1 MITVNKMKKLF
12 RFLILLIFLSLLI
25 GFIIIYYPHLRPT
38 NILRSKENV
47 KIELNHNKIYLVPT
61 ETKEIIT
68 TTENVSWSSED
79 ELVATVN
86 NGIITGVGV
95 GKTNINA
102 EVGKSTSN
110 VEVIVTDL
118 ISMPKLNN
126 NKEYL
131 TCNRYSLEES
141 TLLDELLAYR
151 VNEAGMKTRAGAVA
165 AARFLTLEFKY
176 RLTYFLENGRLI
188 TAGNRTYCDG
198 EGRYYHKG
206 LYLHESKMKDIIV
219 SNRGP
224 AIWGCNLFNGVEKKT
239 MANGLDCSGFV
250 SWALLNAGY
259 EPGDGGAG
267 ITELKTDMDD
277 LGRKVEI
284 NQTVIAD
291 NQFKVGDL
299 MSRYGHIGIII
310 GIDGETI
317 YIAEALDDDLHVLV
331 QNKNDLTKKW
341 KYIIDMTEFYGN
353 DGKLTNM
360 W

>member
-1 MITVNKMKKLF
+1 MKKLF
-12 RFLILLIFLSLLI
+12 RFLLFLIFIGLLI

-38 NILRSKENV
+38 KKILNTTENV
-47 KIELNHNKIYLVPT
+47 KIELNYNKIYLVPT
-61 ETKEIIT
+61 ETKEILTNQNNI
-68 TTENVSWSSED
+68 SWSSED
-79 ELVATVN
+79 ELVAKVN
-86 NGIITGVGV
+86 DGVITGVGV
-95 GKTNINA
+95 GKTTVNA
-102 EVGKSTSN
+102 QIGKSKAS
-110 VEVIVTDL
+110 VEVIVSDL
-118 ISMPKLNN
+118 ISLPTLNN

-141 TLLDELLAYR
+141 ALLDELLAYR
-151 VNEAGMKTRAGAVA
+151 INEAGMNTRAGAVA

-206 LYLHESKMKDIIV
+206 LYLHETKLKDIIV

-224 AIWGCNLFNGVEKKT
+224 AIWGCPLYNGIEKKT
-239 MANGLDCSGFV
+239 MANGLDCSGYV

-259 EPGDGGAG
+259 DPGDGGAG
-267 ITELKTDMDD
+267 ITDLKTDMDD
-277 LGRKVEI
+277 LGKKVEI
-284 NQTVIAD
+284 NQTVIAN

-310 GIDGETI
+310 GIDGNTI
-317 YIAEALDDDLHVLV
+317 YIAEALDDDLHVLI

-341 KYIIDMTEFYGN
+341 KYIIDMDEFYGA